1 MPGSGVLVLVSSP
14 VQSKNSHNS
23 RQEISG
29 PGVSASNTME
39 QSGYSVTGDSDA
51 NPSSPRLFL

>member
-1 MPGSGVLVLVSSP
+1 MPASGVLVLVSSP

-29 PGVSASNTME
+29 PGVSASETME
-39 QSGYSVTGDSDA
+39 QSGYSVTGEL
-51 NPSSPRLFL
+51 RC